1 MVVDMEVDMVA
12 NMELD
17 KMADMKVDTILSCFD
32 NVRFELFFWKYS
44 LSWVFET
51 CCFVFVFVQGWMEW
65 EVRKNFG
72 QIRNDLLSCTQ
83 NGYSI

>member
-32 NVRFELFFWKYS
+32 NVRFELFF
-44 LSWVFET
+44 
-51 CCFVFVFVQGWMEW
+51 
-65 EVRKNFG
+65 
-72 QIRNDLLSCTQ
+72 
-83 NGYSI
+83 

>member
-32 NVRFELFFWKYS
+32 NVRFELFF
-44 LSWVFET
+44 FE
-51 CCFVFVFVQGWMEW
+51 
-65 EVRKNFG
+65 
-72 QIRNDLLSCTQ
+72 
-83 NGYSI
+83 SIA